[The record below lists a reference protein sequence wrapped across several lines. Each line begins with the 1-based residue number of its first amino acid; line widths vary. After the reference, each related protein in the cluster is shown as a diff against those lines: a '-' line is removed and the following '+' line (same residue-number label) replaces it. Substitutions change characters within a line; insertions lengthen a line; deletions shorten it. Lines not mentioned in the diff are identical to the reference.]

1 MKICTPALCKCAFA
15 VAVAVALASP
25 LFAQGPSNA
34 NQAPGPQI
42 SVAGHTYTQQEL
54 FQRNVGSPQDQ
65 GTQFPPHKIVGNIY
79 YVGTVSLASFLVVT
93 PQGDI
98 LINSTYERNVP
109 VIQKSVE
116 QLGFKFSDIKILL
129 GSHAHGDHMEGDAL
143 VKQLTGAQVMAMAE
157 DVPALQAI
165 KPGGKPHP
173 VDKILHD
180 GDQVALGG
188 TTLVAHLTPGH
199 TRGDTTWTMKAQDSG
214 KSYDVVIIGSLGVN
228 PGLKLVNNPADPQIV
243 EEFTRAFQVSRS
255 LPCDVPLGSHP
266 GMYNMKEKYAK
277 LKAGG
282 ANPYID
288 PAGYKTELDIDEA
301 MFHAVLAQQNAASS
315 SAAPAPSSPA
325 GTSAAAG
332 APAGNNDALVAQGKA
347 RFKAYMC
354 FDCHGDNGE
363 GTPDAPDLIHTRL
376 NADQISKFLQKPSVD
391 AKNKGM
397 PDFAADSPDLK
408 PLIAYVL
415 SLKQP

>member
-1 MKICTPALCKCAFA
+1 MKICTPALCKYAFA
-15 VAVAVALASP
+15 AAVVLASP
-25 LFAQGPSNA
+25 LSAQGPANG

-65 GTQFPPHKIVGNIY
+65 GAQFPPHKIVGNIY

-157 DVPALQAI
+157 DVPALQAMM
-165 KPGGKPHP
+165 PGGKSHP

-255 LPCDVPLGSHP
+255 LPCDIPLGSHP

-301 MFHAVLAQQNAASS
+301 MFHAVLEQQKTSPS
-315 SAAPAPSSPA
+315 SAAPAVASPA
-325 GTSAAAG
+325 GAPAAAG

-363 GTPDAPDLIHTRL
+363 GTADAPDLIHTRL
-376 NADQISKFLQKPSVD
+376 DADQISKFLQKPSVD